1 MDREFY
7 DPFNRAFPTFRYYD
21 GDPGGDRCF
30 IYGAADHGNGIHSY
44 NRFRTISQ
52 YREIAYLKEIN
63 QGMEMVAKKNDE
75 IRHYQRIQ
83 SLGMMA
89 SHIAHEFNNY
99 LTPVLIYSEL
109 LENDDTI
116 SEENRQMIHE
126 ITDSVDKAS
135 DLSKKLLA
143 FQDRIQGSG

>member
-1 MDREFY
+1 MA
-7 DPFNRAFPTFRYYD
+7 AFQA
-21 GDPGGDRCF
+21 
-30 IYGAADHGNGIHSY
+30 IYIQGERWIVNSTIPLTELSQPLDTMMEILVGIAVLYMVLLITATVYILY

-99 LTPVLIYSEL
+99 LTRS
-109 LENDDTI
+109 
-116 SEENRQMIHE
+116 
-126 ITDSVDKAS
+126 
-135 DLSKKLLA
+135 
-143 FQDRIQGSG
+143 